1 MRSSTPKGL
10 RRRLSPARTFV
21 SDLVRYGKR
30 IPSIPVSKQMQIGP
44 VCAARAVL
52 DPRPSWTAIFMKAY
66 GVVGSRRA
74 YLRQAYIPLPYPHL
88 YEHPETICG
97 IAIER
102 ELDGELI
109 LVGTLVRGPEHKSLA
124 EIDQYLWH
132 CKEAPVRSIGY
143 YRMALRVGR
152 LPRPIRALL
161 WWTTLYISGYKKAKR
176 LGTFGITS
184 YGRLG
189 AEQIHPISPLTTV
202 LTFGPIDTE
211 GQVVVKLIYD
221 HRVMDGSNVA
231 RCLAELEEVLNG
243 QLVAELE
250 QLAVSRSSAA

>member
-1 MRSSTPKGL
+1 MRSSTPKGV

-30 IPSIPVSKQMQIGP
+30 IPSIPVSKQMQLGP
-44 VCAARAVL
+44 VRAARAAL
-52 DPRPSWTAIFMKAY
+52 ESRPAWTAIFMKAY
-66 GVVGSRRA
+66 ARVCMRWPI
-74 YLRQAYIPLPYPHL
+74 LRQAYIPLPYPHL

-102 ELDGELI
+102 ELAGELI
-109 LVGTLVRGPEHKSLA
+109 LVGTLVRGPEHKSLV
-124 EIDQYLWH
+124 EIDQYLRY
-132 CKEAPVRSIGY
+132 CKEAPVDSIGY
-143 YRMALRVGR
+143 FRMALRVGR
-152 LPRPIRALL
+152 LPRPIRSVL

-176 LGTFGITS
+176 LGTFGLTS

-202 LTFGPIDTE
+202 LTFGPIDPD
-211 GQVVVKLIYD
+211 GQVVVKLVYD

-231 RCLAELEEVLNG
+231 RCLAELEQVLNG
-243 QLVAELE
+243 EIVEELE
-250 QLAVSRSSAA
+250 QLAASQTSAA